1 MQTDTEHSALYLD
14 IDFEGY
20 VFLRETL
27 NQYDLGQI
35 KLEIAM

>member
-1 MQTDTEHSALYLD
+1 MQTDTGHIALYLD
-14 IDFEGY
+14 IDFGGY